1 MDLRKKSEFAERQN
15 KSMAFNIS
23 EHKELNMMNMRK
35 DTPFS
40 ADNSERFEDNVDSS
54 KHSYHFNQIQQEGT
68 SSFIKSIDI
77 QKSEKH
83 DIGSSMQMDD
93 KISMNTIN
101 LDKKQN
107 TEKDMFGG
115 FKFLDNPNT
124 QKSNVSMSFLRSR
137 SNNTNLF
144 KIKNLGIMN
153 GDTKN
158 FGNNDNSQMQLGTTP
173 INEDIFKNKNLN
185 GGDENTRYMV
195 KKNETTKK
203 FQTQIRMVTFILPK
217 MRKFLENKTFSG
229 KVRYLD
235 SNIRMYI
242 NDLSDDLQFLIQRK
256 LSVSYFFNI
265 LIEFILLI
273 LRCLRIDKIP
283 LINPENPIKLIINTI
298 IVAYNCF
305 YLFIMSVEVFFEAH
319 FGSYYNIFNSIAT
332 FCWISEM
339 LIQMNTSCYHD
350 NNFVTD
356 RKVIMKIYL
365 KEYFFFEIIP
375 ILFEGNKSPN
385 NFVNILLHLPLLLK
399 IKGMMIILQKL
410 EFYILQI
417 LSRPY
422 ILTLFKLCMQ
432 VVIFGHIIACS
443 WYSLGL
449 IEEHFIKDDEC
460 WIQNVNQ
467 QHLGDQN
474 DTLPWQNYYL
484 EALYWSFSQIVH
496 NSQEKPVTLLELAYS
511 SMIMLLSS
519 LLFVYLLNSIGEI
532 LNEIDKQNEEYKR
545 DLNVL
550 NQFMKRKKIDLSLR
564 RRANL
569 NLLNYYQQQSKDKVG
584 QEKEI
589 INKLPEQMQSELLV
603 QSNQKL
609 AKMFPVFYDLFSE
622 DTMVKLYSIMEEE
635 VYAPNQI
642 IFNCDAETLNDN
654 IYLIIKGCVVLYIER
669 RTGEQRNAGGFEK
682 EDAQK
687 LPSNNYIKSEI
698 NINMKKNVQNKKDI
712 VTLRDGETFGLYSF
726 ITGTDKVANIMS
738 KKYTHVIK
746 IQRSLF
752 INIIK
757 ENKEDFE
764 KFMELKDKIYLDKNT
779 KIAKKILCYVCKSQ
793 EHTFSECN
801 KVQVD
806 KLNPYIIFRH
816 LRNID
821 QERTKEHA
829 RNPLRSTNSV
839 SLQKNLA
846 YHILQYQ
853 DMNDFGSSN
862 CEDYTE
868 QTQSS
873 NYEQQVSQK
882 DMFSKKYD
890 MNNQQ
895 IDEKQNSDDET
906 SINYKMGLS
915 HKNNGNNTNSEY
927 IIESAN
933 SLKLQKSL
941 KRRESKTNLAGQ
953 NTPLETFS
961 VTPNQ
966 IYGDSVQNQVIETFF
981 GTNAINE
988 DEEIDFDNHI
998 NSPSRA
1004 KKAFSKRDDK
1014 QKSTKKT
1021 TFQSPAPIHN
1031 DRTPLSPSLYH
1042 SDDNQNKNQFGLGR
1056 ESHSDRNIP
1065 HSSKLIQMNQNK
1077 RIGSS
1082 NNNARQKSDSLHNI
1096 QSAYAKMDMKKQ
1108 ESKHQYSSLDPTS
1121 QLYAQ
1126 KNDNKGASVLYVHE
1140 AGKKDGPQTYMRQG
1154 NTMMLN
1160 QMFFQQGVESGQ
1172 YIEMDKY
1179 SYIWKFDQQQD
1190 FTHYFQYYNLQNV
1203 LKRWYQYYLKINRK
1217 TKKVKQK
1224 STYTQYAKQTMI
1236 SFR

>member
-1 MDLRKKSEFAERQN
+1 MNSNKKSEFAERQN
-15 KSMAFNIS
+15 KSMVFNIS

-40 ADNSERFEDNVDSS
+40 VDNSERLEENVDSS
-54 KHSYHFNQIQQEGT
+54 KHSYHFNQNQQDGD
-68 SSFIKSIDI
+68 SSFVRTLDI
-77 QKSEKH
+77 QKSQKH
-83 DIGSSMQMDD
+83 DIGSSIQMDD

-107 TEKDMFGG
+107 TEKDMLGG
-115 FKFLDNPNT
+115 LKFLDNPNT

-137 SNNTNLF
+137 SNNTNIF
-144 KIKNLGIMN
+144 KIKNLGIIN
-153 GDTKN
+153 GDIKN
-158 FGNNDNSQMQLGTTP
+158 NANNDNSSMLLGATP
-173 INEDIFKNKNLN
+173 LNEDIFKNKNLN
-185 GGDENTRYMV
+185 NGEENTRYMV
-195 KKNETTKK
+195 KKNETTRK

-217 MRKFLENKTFSG
+217 MRKFLETKTFSG

-235 SNIRMYI
+235 SNIRKYI
-242 NDLSDDLQFLIQRK
+242 NDLSDDLQFLVKKK

-265 LIEFILLI
+265 FIEFILLV
-273 LRCLRIDKIP
+273 LRCFKIDKIP

-350 NNFVTD
+350 NKFVTD

-375 ILFEGNKSPN
+375 ILFEGNKSSN

-432 VVIFGHIIACS
+432 VVILGHIIACS
-443 WYSLGL
+443 WYSIGL
-449 IEEHFIKDDEC
+449 IEEHFMKDDEC
-460 WIQNVNQ
+460 WIQIINQ
-467 QHLGDQN
+467 QHLGDAN
-474 DTLPWQNYYL
+474 ATLPWQTYYL

-496 NSQEKPVTLLELAYS
+496 NSQEKPITLVELAYS
-511 SMIMLLSS
+511 STIMLLSS

-532 LNEIDKQNEEYKR
+532 LTEIDKQNEEYKR

-569 NLLNYYQQQSKDKVG
+569 GLLNYYQQQSKDKVG

-589 INKLPEQMQSELLV
+589 INKLPDQMQSELLV

-609 AKMFPVFYDLFSE
+609 AKMFPIFCELFSE

-642 IFNCDAETLNDN
+642 IFNYDAETLNDN
-654 IYLIIKGCVVLYIER
+654 IYLIIKGSVVMYIER
-669 RTGEQRNAGGFEK
+669 GAGQRGIVGGN

-687 LPSNNYIKSEI
+687 LPSNNNFKSEV
-698 NINMKKNVQNKKDI
+698 NLNMKKNVQNKKDLI
-712 VTLRDGETFGLYSF
+712 TLKDGETFGLYSF
-726 ITGTDKVANIMS
+726 ITGTDKIVNIVS

-752 INIIK
+752 IDIIK
-757 ENKEDFE
+757 ENKDDFE

-779 KIAKKILCYVCKSQ
+779 KIGKKIICYVCKSQ

-801 KVQVD
+801 KVQFD

-816 LRNID
+816 LRNLD
-821 QERTKEHA
+821 QERSKEIQ

-839 SLQKNLA
+839 SLQRNLA

-853 DMNDFGSSN
+853 EMNDFGSSN

-873 NYEQQVSQK
+873 YYEQQMSQQ
-882 DMFSKKYD
+882 DMKSKKYD
-890 MNNQQ
+890 INNQQ
-895 IDEKQNSDDET
+895 ADEKQNSDDET

-915 HKNNGNNTNSEY
+915 TKNNGNNTNSEY
-927 IIESAN
+927 IMESAH

-941 KRRESKTNLAGQ
+941 KRRESKTAGQ
-953 NTPLETFS
+953 NTPLDTFS
-961 VTPNQ
+961 VAPNQ
-966 IYGDSVQNQVIETFF
+966 VYGDQAQNQVIETFF
-981 GTNAINE
+981 AVNAIKE
-988 DEEIDFDNHI
+988 DEEIDFDSHII
-998 NSPSRA
+998 NSPPRN

-1014 QKSTKKT
+1014 KKSTKKT
-1021 TFQSPAPIHN
+1021 SFQSPAPIYN
-1031 DRTPLSPSLYH
+1031 DRAPLSPSLH
-1042 SDDNQNKNQFGLGR
+1042 QSDDNLNRNQFGMGR

-1065 HSSKLIQMNQNK
+1065 HSSKLIQTNQNN
-1077 RIGSS
+1077 RRGSS
-1082 NNNARQKSDSLHNI
+1082 NNNPRQKSDSLHNI
-1096 QSAYAKMDMKKQ
+1096 QSAYAKMDVKKQ
-1108 ESKHQYSSLDPTS
+1108 ESKHYYSSLDPTS

-1126 KNDNKGASVLYVHE
+1126 KNDNKGASLLHVHE
-1140 AGKKDGPQTYMRQG
+1140 AAGKKDGPQAYMRG
-1154 NTMMLN
+1154 NTVMFN
-1160 QMFFQQGVESGQ
+1160 QMFYQQRVESGQ
-1172 YIEMDKY
+1172 YLEMDKD

-1190 FTHYFQYYNLQNV
+1190 FTHYFQYHNLQNV

-1224 STYTQYAKQTMI
+1224 STYTQYLKQTMI

>member
-1 MDLRKKSEFAERQN
+1 MNSSKKSEFAERQN
-15 KSMAFNIS
+15 KSMVFNIS

-40 ADNSERFEDNVDSS
+40 VDNSERYDENADSS
-54 KHSYHFNQIQQEGT
+54 KHSYHFHQNQGGD
-68 SSFIKSIDI
+68 SSFIKSLDM
-77 QKSEKH
+77 QKSQKQ
-83 DIGSSMQMDD
+83 DIGSSMHIDD
-93 KISMNTIN
+93 KISINTIN

-107 TEKDMFGG
+107 TDKDMLGG
-115 FKFLDNPNT
+115 LKFLDNPNT

-144 KIKNLGIMN
+144 KIKNLGIIN

-158 FGNNDNSQMQLGTTP
+158 NAHNDSSMHLGATP
-173 INEDIFKNKNLN
+173 LNEDIFKNKNLN
-185 GGDENTRYMV
+185 GGDDNTRYMV

-217 MRKFLENKTFSG
+217 MRKFLETKTFSG

-242 NDLSDDLQFLIQRK
+242 NDLSDDLQFLMKRK
-256 LSVSYFFNI
+256 LNFSFFFNI

-350 NNFVTD
+350 NKFVTD

-385 NFVNILLHLPLLLK
+385 NLVNILLHLPLLLK

-410 EFYILQI
+410 EFYILQV
-417 LSRPY
+417 LQRPY

-449 IEEHFIKDDEC
+449 IEEHFMEDDEC
-460 WIQNVNQ
+460 WIQNINQ
-467 QHLGDQN
+467 QHLGDAN
-474 DTLPWQNYYL
+474 ATLPWQTYYL

-511 SMIMLLSS
+511 STIMLLSS

-532 LNEIDKQNEEYKR
+532 LNEIDKQNEEYKK
-545 DLNVL
+545 DLNIL

-569 NLLNYYQQQSKDKVG
+569 SLLNYYQQQSKDKVG

-609 AKMFPVFYDLFSE
+609 AKMFPIFYDLFSE

-654 IYLIIKGCVVLYIER
+654 IYLIIKGSVVLYIER
-669 RTGEQRNAGGFEK
+669 GAQGIVRGQEND
-682 EDAQK
+682 DAQK
-687 LPSNNYIKSEI
+687 LLSNNYIKSEV
-698 NINMKKNVQNKKDI
+698 NINMKKNVQNKKDL
-712 VTLRDGETFGLYSF
+712 VTLKDGETFGLHSF
-726 ITGTDKVANIMS
+726 ITGTDKIANIMS

-752 INIIK
+752 LNIIK

-764 KFMELKDKIYLDKNT
+764 KFMELKDKVYLDKNT
-779 KIAKKILCYVCKSQ
+779 KIGKKIICYVCKSQ

-801 KVQVD
+801 KVQFD

-816 LRNID
+816 LRNTD
-821 QERTKEHA
+821 QERSKGHH

-839 SLQKNLA
+839 SLQRNLA

-853 DMNDFGSSN
+853 EMNDFGSSN

-873 NYEQQVSQK
+873 YYEQQMSQQ
-882 DMFSKKYD
+882 DMYSKKYEV
-890 MNNQQ
+890 NNQS
-895 IDEKQNSDDET
+895 IEEKQNSDDET

-927 IIESAN
+927 VMESAN

-941 KRRESKTNLAGQ
+941 KRRESKTNPAGA

-961 VTPNQ
+961 VAPNQ
-966 IYGDSVQNQVIETFF
+966 IYGDQLQNQVIETFF
-981 GTNAINE
+981 GSNAIKE
-988 DEEIDFDNHI
+988 DEEIDYDNHI
-998 NSPSRA
+998 INSPPRA

-1014 QKSTKKT
+1014 KKQTKKT
-1021 TFQSPAPIHN
+1021 TFQSPAPIQN
-1031 DRTPLSPSLYH
+1031 DRAPLSPQLYH
-1042 SDDNQNKNQFGLGR
+1042 SDDNLNRNQFGMGR

-1065 HSSKLIQMNQNK
+1065 HSSKLISTNQNI
-1077 RIGSS
+1077 RRGS
-1082 NNNARQKSDSLHNI
+1082 NNNNGRQKSDSQHNI
-1096 QSAYAKMDMKKQ
+1096 QSAYGKMDIKKS
-1108 ESKHQYSSLDPTS
+1108 ESKHYHSSLDPTS

-1126 KNDNKGASVLYVHE
+1126 KNDKQGASLLHLHE

-1154 NTMMLN
+1154 NTMMFN
-1160 QMFFQQGVESGQ
+1160 QMIYQQRVESGQ
-1172 YIEMDKY
+1172 YLEMDKD
-1179 SYIWKFDQQQD
+1179 SYIWKIDQQQD

-1224 STYTQYAKQTMI
+1224 STYTQYAKQTMV